1 MDEIWKQFTEFLK
14 TPAITLD
21 SEVSWGNILA
31 LFGFLTVW
39 LFLVGVSRRLLR
51 RLFIRLRM
59 PEHILNRTLAIYFLI
74 LLIIGIGIAFQV
86 AKISTGILG
95 NVLHYDLSEIFQP
108 QEKAVETDTEEQETD
123 DVKQVTDDGG
133 EAEKGKFTLAN
144 LFYGFAIV
152 FGMFILSKFSQLI
165 LQRQVLQAFQID
177 RHAQFIILRV
187 FHFFLITIGVLIS
200 LTTIGISLTSIA
212 IIFGGLSIGIGFG
225 LQNTVANIMS
235 GLILLFER
243 PIKIGDLVEIIDF
256 NLFGRVTSINL
267 RSTVIMSLDEKEII
281 VPNLQMVSEPVH
293 NLTHYNNRFRVT
305 IRVGVSYGSD
315 VELVKRVLIEVA
327 HAHPEVIKDP
337 PPQMENVT
345 APFVRFTDFG
355 ESSLDF
361 QLYAWIP
368 DSFQRFDVASDL
380 HFMIWHKFKEHG
392 IKIPFPQR
400 DVHFYQEKDD

>member
-1 MDEIWKQFTEFLK
+1 MGKIWDQLTGLLK
-14 TPAITLD
+14 ETAIELD
-21 SEVSWGNILA
+21 KSVSYLDILE
-31 LFGFLTVW
+31 LFGVLAVW
-39 LFLVGVSRRLLR
+39 LFIAGVTRRWLR
-51 RLFIRLRM
+51 RLFVRLRM
-59 PEHILNRTLAIYFLI
+59 PEDILNRTLAVYFLI
-74 LLIIGIGIAFQV
+74 LLLIGISVSLQVAGISIGIIG
-86 AKISTGILG
+86 K
-95 NVLHYDLSEIFQP
+95 VLHYDLSDLFQP
-108 QEKAVETDTEEQETD
+108 QEKAVGTDIGEVGTD
-123 DVKQVTDDGG
+123 AG
-133 EAEKGKFTLAN
+133 AEVDKGKFTLAN

-177 RHAQFIILRV
+177 RHAQFVILRI

-243 PIKIGDLVEIIDF
+243 PVKIGDLVEIIDF
-256 NLFGRVTSINL
+256 NIFGRVTSINL

-293 NLTHYNNRFRVT
+293 NLTHYNNRFRITVS
-305 IRVGVSYGSD
+305 VGVSYGSD
-315 VELVKRVLIEVA
+315 VDLVKEALIEVA
-327 HAHPEVIKDP
+327 NSHPEVIKDP

-355 ESSLDF
+355 ESSLNF
-361 QLYAWIP
+361 QLLAWIP
-368 DSFQRFDVASDL
+368 DSFQRFDIASDL
-380 HFMIWHKFKEHG
+380 HFMIWQKFKEHG

-400 DVHFYQEKDD
+400 DVHFYPEKEV

>member
-1 MDEIWKQFTEFLK
+1 MGKIWDQLTDLLK
-14 TPAITLD
+14 ETAIELD
-21 SEVSWGNILA
+21 KSVSYLDILE
-31 LFGFLTVW
+31 LFGFLAVW
-39 LFLVGVSRRLLR
+39 LFIAGVTRRWLR
-51 RLFIRLRM
+51 RLFVRLRM
-59 PEHILNRTLAIYFLI
+59 PEDILNRTLAVYFLI
-74 LLIIGIGIAFQV
+74 LLLIGISVSLQV
-86 AKISTGILG
+86 AGISIGILG
-95 NVLHYDLSEIFQP
+95 KVLHYDLSELFQP
-108 QEKAVETDTEEQETD
+108 QEKVVGTDT
-123 DVKQVTDDGG
+123 GG
-133 EAEKGKFTLAN
+133 EGTDAGAEVDKGKFTLAN

-177 RHAQFIILRV
+177 RHAQFVILRI

-243 PIKIGDLVEIIDF
+243 PVKIGDLVEIIDF
-256 NLFGRVTSINL
+256 NIFGRVTSINL

-305 IRVGVSYGSD
+305 IGVGVSYGSD

-361 QLYAWIP
+361 QLLAWIP

-380 HFMIWHKFKEHG
+380 HFMIWQKFKEHG
-392 IKIPFPQR
+392 IQIPFPQR
-400 DVHFYQEKDD
+400 DVHFYQEKNE

>member
-1 MDEIWKQFTEFLK
+1 MGKIWDQLTDILK
-14 TPAITLD
+14 ETAIELD
-21 SEVSWGNILA
+21 KSVSYLDILE
-31 LFGFLTVW
+31 LFGVLAVW
-39 LFLVGVSRRLLR
+39 LFIAGVTRRWLR
-51 RLFIRLRM
+51 RLFVRLRM
-59 PEHILNRTLAIYFLI
+59 PEDILNRTLAIYFLI
-74 LLIIGIGIAFQV
+74 LLIIGIGVSLQV
-86 AKISTGILG
+86 AGISTGILG
-95 NVLHYDLSEIFQP
+95 KVLHYDLSELFQP
-108 QEKAVETDTEEQETD
+108 EDKAVETDTGEEGTD
-123 DVKQVTDDGG
+123 AGSEVD
-133 EAEKGKFTLAN
+133 KGKFTLAN

-177 RHAQFIILRV
+177 RHAQFVILRI

-256 NLFGRVTSINL
+256 NIFGRVTSINL

-305 IRVGVSYGSD
+305 ISVGVSYGSD

-361 QLYAWIP
+361 QLLAWIP

-400 DVHFYQEKDD
+400 DVHFYQEKNE

>member
-1 MDEIWKQFTEFLK
+1 MDEFWQDIINFLDK
-14 TPAITLD
+14 PAIRLD
-21 SEVSWGNILA
+21 EPVTYWHILRV
-31 LFGFLTVW
+31 FGFLTVW
-39 LFLVGVSRRLLR
+39 LFLTGLTRRWLR
-51 RLFIRLRM
+51 RLFVRM
-59 PEHILNRTLAIYFLI
+59 RMSEDIINRTLAIFFLI
-74 LLIIGIGIAFQV
+74 MLFIGIGVSFQV
-86 AKISTGILG
+86 AEISTGILG
-95 NVLHYDLSEIFQP
+95 KVLHYDLSEIFQP
-108 QEKAVETDTEEQETD
+108 QEKAVDTDTGEE
-123 DVKQVTDDGG
+123 VTGAGSEVD
-133 EAEKGKFTLAN
+133 KGKFTLAN

-225 LQNTVANIMS
+225 LQNTVANVMS

-315 VELVKRVLIEVA
+315 VDLVKRILIEVA

-392 IKIPFPQR
+392 VKIPFPQR
-400 DVHFYQEKDD
+400 DVHFYQESNV

>member
-1 MDEIWKQFTEFLK
+1 MDDMWNQITEFLK
-14 TPAITLD
+14 EPVITLD
-21 SEVSWGNILA
+21 APVSWGNILT
-31 LFGFLTVW
+31 LFGFLAVW
-39 LFLVGVSRRLLR
+39 LFLAGIIRRWLR
-51 RLFIRLRM
+51 RLFVRLKM
-59 PEHILNRTLAIYFLI
+59 PEDTINRTMAILFLI
-74 LLIIGIGIAFQV
+74 LLLIGIGVSFQV
-86 AKISTGILG
+86 ARISTGIIG
-95 NVLHYDLSEIFQP
+95 KVIHYDLSELFQP
-108 QEKAVETDTEEQETD
+108 QDKAVETDTGEEGTD
-123 DVKQVTDDGG
+123 AGTEVD
-133 EAEKGKFTLAN
+133 KGKFTLAN

-152 FGMFILSKFSQLI
+152 FGMYVLSKFLQVL

-177 RHAQFIILRV
+177 RHAQFVLLRV
-187 FHFFLITIGVLIS
+187 FHFLLIAIGILIS
-200 LTTIGISLTSIA
+200 LTTIGISFTSIA
-212 IIFGGLSIGIGFG
+212 FIFGGLSIGIGFG

-235 GLILLFER
+235 GLILIFER

-256 NLFGRVTSINL
+256 NIFGRVTSINL

-305 IRVGVSYGSD
+305 ISVGVSYGSD

-361 QLYAWIP
+361 QLLAWIP

-380 HFMIWHKFKEHG
+380 HFMIWQKFKEHR
-392 IKIPFPQR
+392 IQVPFPQR
-400 DVHFYQEKDD
+400 DVHFYQEKNE